1 LFHPKQ
7 ADPALADQA
16 TQASFS
22 RNSFHP
28 MRHKITLQTPSQTF
42 EIDCEEDRTILDAA
56 EEAGLA
62 GLELPYSCRQGMC
75 GTCAGKLVSG
85 EVKHV
90 KESFMNADQYNA
102 GYVILCSAY
111 PRADCVIETDKQD
124 DMYG

>member
-1 LFHPKQ
+1 MSPTAIRCF
-7 ADPALADQA
+7 
-16 TQASFS
+16 
-22 RNSFHP
+22 
-28 MRHKITLQTPSQTF
+28 LQTPSQTV
-42 EIDCEEDRTILDAA
+42 EIECEEDRTILDAA

-90 KESFMNADQYNA
+90 KESFVNGDQYNA

-111 PRADCVIETDKQD
+111 PRADCVIETNKQD
-124 DMYG
+124 EMYDL